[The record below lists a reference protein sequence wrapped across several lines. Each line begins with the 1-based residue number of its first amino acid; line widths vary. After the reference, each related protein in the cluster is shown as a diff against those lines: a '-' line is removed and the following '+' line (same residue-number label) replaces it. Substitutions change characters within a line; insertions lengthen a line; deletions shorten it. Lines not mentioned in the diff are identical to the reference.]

1 MTRMTR
7 EISYILLILPMLLTA
22 CTQTPDFEPYD
33 GRALRIAVVGEP
45 PEENEEQVKFHEISF
60 DELTNEELSSY
71 DAVIMTE
78 ENLPKAAEAKYADT
92 YSDSSI
98 PFFFISASS
107 YIPFTVKDPEY
118 NDSWKWEAGKSYAVG
133 VLKSKEN
140 DSFHSWG
147 YGLYNDEMT
156 DESIHD
162 VYSRIFK
169 TIDEFNH

>member
-1 MTRMTR
+1 MTRMKR

-45 PEENEEQVKFHEISF
+45 PEADEEQVKFHEISF

-71 DAVIMTE
+71 DAVRMTE
-78 ENLPKAAEAKYADT
+78 ENLPKAAGAKYADT

-107 YIPFTVKDPEY
+107 HIPFTVKDPEY

-147 YGLYNDEMT
+147 
-156 DESIHD
+156 
-162 VYSRIFK
+162 
-169 TIDEFNH
+169 